1 MFLGLGFTV
10 SGLSKTV
17 ESVPAIANLIVF
29 PMLFLGGTFFP
40 ISNMPGW
47 LQGIAKVLPLTYFST
62 GLRDVMTKAAGFGDI
77 KWDLLAMAIWSVVLI
92 GLATVTF
99 SFQEKESG

>member
-17 ESVPAIANLIVF
+17 ESVPAFANLIVF

-47 LQGIAKVLPLTYFST
+47 LQAFAKYLPLTYFST
-62 GLRDVMTKAAGFGDI
+62 GLRDVMTKNAGFGDI
-77 KWDLLAMAIWSVVLI
+77 GWNLLAMTIWSIILI
-92 GLATVTF
+92 TAATITF
-99 SFQEKESG
+99 RFQEKEVG